1 MLPMLPA
8 RWFYWTLQNDGGVAA
23 MLDAALRPLIDRPLT
38 SAGRIAARSGVSA
51 TAVTVA
57 GLAAGLLAVIAIAV
71 QAYTAGFA
79 LIVLNR
85 FLDGLDGAV
94 ARSTQP
100 TDAGGYLD
108 IVVDYVFY
116 GGIPL
121 AFAIADPARNA
132 LPAAALL
139 AGFCLTCSS
148 FLAFATI
155 AGKRGLVTESH
166 GPKAFFYSRGL
177 VEGTETILFFLAM
190 TAMPGRFAGLA
201 WLFAA
206 LCVLTAIQRTAM
218 AMSVFR

>member
-1 MLPMLPA
+1 MFDA
-8 RWFYWTLQNDGGVAA
+8 TL
-23 MLDAALRPLIDRPLT
+23 RSLIDRPLT
-38 SAGRIAARSGVSA
+38 TAGRMMAHNGVSA

-57 GLAAGLLAVIAIAV
+57 GLAAGLLAVIAIALQV
-71 QAYTAGFA
+71 YAAGFA
-79 LIVLNR
+79 LIFLNR
-85 FLDGLDGAV
+85 VLDGLDGAV
-94 ARSTQP
+94 ARATQP

-155 AGKRGLVTESH
+155 AAKRGLVTESH
-166 GPKAFFYSRGL
+166 GRKSFFYSRGL

-190 TAMPGRFAGLA
+190 TAMPGWFAELA
-201 WLFAA
+201 WLFAG
-206 LCVLTAIQRTAM
+206 LCLLTAVQRTAM